1 MALKKVKEKQFRNG
15 IVYALETEDG
25 YPIEVTDTFLP
36 YYTKDAIGRKQNT
49 LLNDGDPGSRSERWM
64 IGVSVMSGCPVGCKF
79 CATAS
84 LPKCRYLSSD
94 EILSQIQFIL
104 DQNPEFDPK
113 DCKEFKINYTRMG
126 EPFLN
131 LRAVQ
136 ETIAQI
142 NTAFPN
148 THHYVSTIGIKGAE
162 FSWIRDN
169 ITLQF
174 SVHSFDESYRDWLIP
189 FPRKMS
195 LEEIGKVRTESVL
208 KTTINLTLV
217 REDDFS
223 IEALQRLF
231 DPKVHFVK
239 LSPINPNCVSDA
251 NNMGSGVITQTN
263 LI

>member
-1 MALKKVKEKQFRNG
+1 MPIKKMKEKHFTNG
-15 IVYALETEDG
+15 SVYAMETEDG

-49 LLNDGDPGSRSERWM
+49 LQGGEPGSRLERWM

-84 LPKCRYLSSD
+84 LPRCRYLRSE

-104 DQNPEFDPK
+104 DLHPETNPS
-113 DCKEFKINYTRMG
+113 DCQEFKINYTRMG

-131 LRAVQ
+131 LHAVQ
-136 ETIAQI
+136 ETIAKI
-142 NTAFPN
+142 NSMYSNA
-148 THHYVSTIGIKGAE
+148 HHYVSTIGIKGAE

-174 SVHSFDESYRDWLIP
+174 SVHSFDEAYRDWLIP
-189 FPRKMS
+189 YPRKMS
-195 LEEIGKVRTESVL
+195 LAEIGNVRTGSKL

-217 REDDFS
+217 READFS
-223 IEALQRLF
+223 IQSLQRLF
-231 DPKVHFVK
+231 DPEVHFIK
-239 LSPINPNCVSDA
+239 LSPINPNCVSEL
-251 NNMGSGVITQTN
+251 NQMGAGVITQTN

>member
-1 MALKKVKEKQFRNG
+1 M
-15 IVYALETEDG
+15 ETKDG

-36 YYTKDAIGRKQNT
+36 YYTKDATGRKQNA
-49 LLNDGDPGSRSERWM
+49 LHSGEPGSRRERWM

-84 LPKCRYLSSD
+84 LPACRYLRSD

-104 DQNPEFDPK
+104 DQNPEIDPN
-113 DCKEFKINYTRMG
+113 DCREFKINYTRMG

-131 LRAVQ
+131 FHAVQ
-136 ETIAQI
+136 ETIARV
-142 NTAFPN
+142 NSMYPN
-148 THHYVSTIGIKGAE
+148 AHHYVSTIGIKGAE

-174 SVHSFDESYRDWLIP
+174 SVHSFDETYRDWLIP
-189 FPRKMS
+189 YPRKMS
-195 LEEIGKVRTESVL
+195 LEEIGKVRTGSKL

-231 DPKVHFVK
+231 DPTVHFVK
-239 LSPINPNCVSDA
+239 LSPINQNCVSES
-251 NNMGSGVITQTN
+251 NQMGAGVITQTN